1 MITPRSPAA
10 HTARLRRL
18 QVTGLALLVLT
29 GTLNYLD
36 RSALSI
42 ANGAIR
48 EEMQLTLGQMGI
60 LLSAFSWS
68 YAVAQ
73 LPIGGV
79 IDRFR
84 PRVVLAIGIIVWSVA
99 QAACGLVRSFGA
111 FIGARVV
118 LGVGE
123 SPQYP
128 AAARVVSDWF
138 PRDRRGMPT
147 GIFNAASPLGTAL
160 APPLLSL
167 IIIAWG
173 WREMFV
179 VLGIAGFFV
188 AAIWWVMYRNPADV
202 ALLPEER
209 AYIDDGAADGPRKPA
224 LAEWGALFRHG
235 TTWAMILG
243 FFGSVYLN
251 WLYLTWLPS
260 YLQIERGMDTIK
272 SGFAAFVPF
281 FCGFIGCLVA
291 GWLSDWLVRRT
302 GSVLLGRKYL
312 VVAAMFGMAAFTL
325 PGALVASNA
334 VALAC
339 ISAAVFLANVASV
352 GSWAL
357 VSAVAPSRQVASLGG
372 LQNFGGFIGGALAPI
387 VTGFVVDASGSF
399 VPALAIG
406 AAVVTASA
414 FVYLFGVRRPIT
426 PDHDTSADM
435 PDLPAGAPAS

>member
-1 MITPRSPAA
+1 MTATSTSPAPS
-10 HTARLRRL
+10 ARLRNI
-18 QVTGLALLVLT
+18 QVLSLALLVLT

-42 ANGAIR
+42 ANASIR
-48 EEMQLTLGQMGI
+48 DEMQLSLGEMGI

-73 LPIGGV
+73 LPIGGI
-79 IDRFR
+79 IDRYR
-84 PRVVLAIGIIVWSVA
+84 PRVVLAIGIVVWSVA

-111 FIGARVV
+111 FIGARVA
-118 LGVGE
+118 LGFGE

-138 PRDRRGMPT
+138 PRDRRGLPT

-167 IIIAWG
+167 IIVTWG

-179 VLGIAGFFV
+179 VLGVAGFFV
-188 AAIWWVMYRNPADV
+188 ALIWWRLYRNPGDV
-202 ALLPEER
+202 ALTETER
-209 AYIDDGAADGPRKPA
+209 TYIADSQADGPQRPA
-224 LAEWGALFRHG
+224 LAEWGALFRHR
-235 TTWAMILG
+235 TTWGMILG

-260 YLQIERGMDTIK
+260 YLQIERGMDTIR

-312 VVAAMFGMAAFTL
+312 VVGAMLGMAAFTL
-325 PGALVASNA
+325 PGALVASNG

-339 ISAAVFLANVASV
+339 ISAAIFLANVASV

-357 VSAVAPSRQVASLGG
+357 VSVVAPPRQVASLGG

-387 VTGFVVDASGSF
+387 VTGFVVDATGSF

-406 AAVVTASA
+406 AAIVTASA
-414 FVYLFGVRRPIT
+414 LVYLFGVRGPIR
-426 PDHDTSADM
+426 
-435 PDLPAGAPAS
+435 

>member
-1 MITPRSPAA
+1 MNAALPGRSPG
-10 HTARLRRL
+10 LRKI
-18 QVTGLALLVLT
+18 QAVSLALLVLT

-42 ANGAIR
+42 ANSAIR
-48 EEMQLTLGQMGI
+48 DEMQLSLGEMGI

-79 IDRFR
+79 IDRYR
-84 PRVVLAIGIIVWSVA
+84 PRVVLAIGIVVWSVA
-99 QAACGLVRSFGA
+99 QAACGMVRSFGA

-118 LGVGE
+118 LGIGE

-138 PRDRRGMPT
+138 PRDQRGLPT

-167 IIIAWG
+167 IIVAWG

-179 VLGIAGFFV
+179 VLGVAGFFV
-188 AAIWWVMYRNPADV
+188 ALIWWRLYRNPGDV
-202 ALLPEER
+202 ALTDGER
-209 AYIDDGAADGPRKPA
+209 AYIADSQADGARRPA
-224 LAEWGALFRHG
+224 LAEWGSLFRHG
-235 TTWAMILG
+235 TTWGMILG

-260 YLQIERGMDTIK
+260 YLQIERGMDTIR
-272 SGFAAFVPF
+272 SGFVAFVPF

-312 VVAAMFGMAAFTL
+312 VVAAMLGMAAFTI
-325 PGALVASNA
+325 PGALVDSNTI
-334 VALAC
+334 ALAC
-339 ISAAVFLANVASV
+339 ISAAIFLANVASV

-357 VSAVAPSRQVASLGG
+357 VSVVAPPRQVASLGG

-387 VTGFVVDASGSF
+387 VTGYVVDATGSF

-406 AAVVTASA
+406 AAIVTASA
-414 FVYLFGVRRPIT
+414 LVYLFGVRSAIL
-426 PDHDTSADM
+426 PDSGDVA
-435 PDLPAGAPAS
+435 

>member
-1 MITPRSPAA
+1 MNASSAVPGRSV
-10 HTARLRRL
+10 RLRNI
-18 QVTGLALLVLT
+18 QVLSLALLVLT

-42 ANGAIR
+42 ANAAIR
-48 EEMQLTLGQMGI
+48 DEMQLSLGEMGI

-79 IDRFR
+79 IDRYR
-84 PRVVLAIGIIVWSVA
+84 PRVVLAIGIVVWSVA

-118 LGVGE
+118 LGIGE

-138 PRDRRGMPT
+138 PRDKRGLPT

-167 IIIAWG
+167 IIVAWG

-179 VLGIAGFFV
+179 VLGVAGFFV
-188 AAIWWVMYRNPADV
+188 ALIWWRLYRNPGDV
-202 ALLPEER
+202 DLSAAER
-209 AYIDDGAADGPRKPA
+209 AYVADSQADGPPRPA
-224 LAEWGALFRHG
+224 LAEWGSLFRHG
-235 TTWAMILG
+235 TTWGMILG

-260 YLQIERGMDTIK
+260 YLQIERGMDMVR

-312 VVAAMFGMAAFTL
+312 VVAAMLGMAAFTV
-325 PGALVASNA
+325 PGALVDSNGI
-334 VALAC
+334 ALAC
-339 ISAAVFLANVASV
+339 ISAAIFLANVASV

-357 VSAVAPSRQVASLGG
+357 VSVVAPPRQVASLGG

-387 VTGFVVDASGSF
+387 VTGFVVDATGSF

-406 AAVVTASA
+406 ATIVTVSA
-414 FVYLFGVRRPIT
+414 LIYLFGVRAPIK
-426 PDHDTSADM
+426 
-435 PDLPAGAPAS
+435 